1 MRPTLENYGSRVH
14 GPVTNPRRVAFVD
27 EATATTPGSQ
37 PNRYLLAAAICS
49 IEAVADLRESMLA
62 LKPTAARK
70 LHWRDIPSRSKLREV
85 ALDALNA
92 ADAQFLVVVHHG
104 LSGERLERRRRLCME
119 RLVQELTLYDVCEIV
134 AESRGAADDQR
145 DIDHFVAMRSR
156 QVPGSR
162 IRITHE
168 AGPTNPALWAADIVA
183 GAVASDLTMPS
194 TNPPRLSELTV
205 VRTRP

>member
-1 MRPTLENYGSRVH
+1 M
-14 GPVTNPRRVAFVD
+14 
-27 EATATTPGSQ
+27 
-37 PNRYLLAAAICS
+37 PNTYLLAAAICS
-49 IEAVADLRESMLA
+49 IEAAADLSASMLA

-70 LHWRDIPSRSKLREV
+70 LHWRDIPKRSRLRAV
-85 ALDALNA
+85 ALDELDT
-92 ADAQFLVVVHHG
+92 ADARFVVVVHHA

-119 RLVQELTLYDVCEIV
+119 RLVQELTVRDVSEIV

-145 DIDHFVAMRSR
+145 DIDHFLAMRSR

-183 GAVASDLTMPS
+183 GAVASDLTMPAANS
-194 TNPPRLSELTV
+194 SRLSALTI